1 MAKKL
6 NSKSQAGAKADYE
19 IKPIVTTSTDIE
31 ANPVLYAVMRLN
43 EKIEVTDAWG
53 NTTEVKLTTDDNA
66 GYIPVFKNIEAAKH
80 WANDGKYQIL
90 AICPS

>member
-6 NSKSQAGAKADYE
+6 NSKRQAGAKADYE
-19 IKPIVTTSTDIE
+19 IKPIVTTSADIE

-43 EKIEVTDAWG
+43 EKIDVTDAWG
-53 NTTEVKLTTDDNA
+53 NTTEVKLSNEKNA
-66 GYIPVFKNIEAAKH
+66 GYIPVFKNIEAAKD
-80 WANDGKYQIL
+80 WASDGKYQIL